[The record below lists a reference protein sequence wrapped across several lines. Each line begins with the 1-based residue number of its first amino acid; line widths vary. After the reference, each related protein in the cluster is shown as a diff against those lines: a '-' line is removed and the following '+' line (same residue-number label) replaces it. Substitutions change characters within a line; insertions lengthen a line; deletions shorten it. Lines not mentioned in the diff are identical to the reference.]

1 MRATD
6 VDSKEI
12 DEWAKGRIAKHRL
25 PLPKRPKGSSPEF
38 DFPDDPSKLSNAELG
53 QQMLRFASFFGY
65 AQRRFGIVEA
75 RYVLVDAEYTTKVN
89 VAGIQ
94 IRESEALGKRP
105 SAEVVEAAV
114 LRDNKELAPLY
125 RRRLQLLTLRV
136 RLESLIKIY
145 ERLYAALSREL
156 SRREL
161 ESHIQ

>member
-1 MRATD
+1 MNIVGCDTK
-6 VDSKEI
+6 SI
-12 DEWAKGRIAKHRL
+12 LEWAKNKMAKYQL
-25 PLPKRPKGSSPEF
+25 PVPSKPKGKDIEF

-94 IRESEALGKRP
+94 IRESEVLGKRP